1 MTTTAIRAT
10 GLTKSFGDHTVLDG
24 IDLDVPAGTVFALLG
39 PNGSGKTTTVRILS
53 TLSQQDAGEVEVAG
67 LDPRTDRAE
76 ICAQIG
82 LTGQFAAVD
91 TLLTGRENLTMV
103 ARLRHLSKAATRER
117 VDRLLRDFDLT
128 DAADRRV
135 AEYSGGM
142 TRRLDLAMTLVGEPS
157 IIFLDEPTTGLDPR
171 SRRAVWDTV
180 RGLVAGGTTIFLTT
194 QYLEEADHLAD
205 RIAVLDCG
213 RIVAEGTAAELKRL
227 VPGGYIRIDFTNA
240 DDLERA
246 RSQFP
251 SAVDTPGENTL
262 AVPGGAGIG
271 AVRGVLATLD
281 DARIDAA
288 GISVHTPDLDDV
300 FLTITG
306 RTAATTAN

>member
-24 IDLDVPAGTVFALLG
+24 IDLEVPAGSVFALLG
-39 PNGSGKTTTVRILS
+39 PNGSGKTTTVKILS
-53 TLSQQDAGEVEVAG
+53 TLSHPDDGKVEIAG
-67 LDPRTDRAE
+67 LDPRTDRTE

-103 ARLRHLSKAATRER
+103 ARLRHLSRTAARER
-117 VDRLLRDFDLT
+117 VDRLLADFDLT
-128 DAADRRV
+128 EAADRRV

-171 SRRAVWDTV
+171 SRRTVWDTV

-205 RIAVLDCG
+205 RIAVLDRG
-213 RIVAEGTAAELKRL
+213 RVVAEGTAAELKRL
-227 VPGGYIRIDFTNA
+227 VPGGYIRIDFTDA

-246 RSQFP
+246 RVRFP

-271 AVRGVLATLD
+271 AVRDVLSTLD
-281 DARIDAA
+281 EANIDAS

-306 RTAATTAN
+306 RAAATN

>member
-24 IDLDVPAGTVFALLG
+24 IDLEVPAGSVFALLG
-39 PNGSGKTTTVRILS
+39 PNGSGKTTTVKILS
-53 TLSQQDAGEVEVAG
+53 TLSHPDDGEVEIAG
-67 LDPRTDRAE
+67 LDPRTDRTE

-103 ARLRHLSKAATRER
+103 ARLRHLSRTAARER
-117 VDRLLRDFDLT
+117 VDRLLADFDLT
-128 DAADRRV
+128 EAADRRV

-142 TRRLDLAMTLVGEPS
+142 TRRLDLAMTLVGEPA

-171 SRRAVWDTV
+171 SRRTVWDTV

-205 RIAVLDCG
+205 RIAVLDRG

-227 VPGGYIRIDFTNA
+227 VPGGYIRIDFTDA

-246 RSQFP
+246 RVRFP

-271 AVRGVLATLD
+271 AVRDVLSTLD
-281 DARIDAA
+281 EANIDAS

-306 RTAATTAN
+306 RAAATN

>member
-24 IDLDVPAGTVFALLG
+24 IDLEVPAGSVFALLG
-39 PNGSGKTTTVRILS
+39 PNGSGKTTTVKILS
-53 TLSQQDAGEVEVAG
+53 TLSHPDDGEVEIAG
-67 LDPRTDRAE
+67 LDPRTDRTE

-103 ARLRHLSKAATRER
+103 ARLRHLSRTAARER
-117 VDRLLRDFDLT
+117 VDRLLADFDLT
-128 DAADRRV
+128 EAADRRV

-142 TRRLDLAMTLVGEPS
+142 TRRLDLAMTLVGEPA

-171 SRRAVWDTV
+171 SRRTVWDTV

-205 RIAVLDCG
+205 RIAVLDRG

-227 VPGGYIRIDFTNA
+227 VPGGSIRIDFTDSNYEPA
-240 DDLERA
+240 
-246 RSQFP
+246 P
-251 SAVDTPGENTL
+251 P
-262 AVPGGAGIG
+262 VP
-271 AVRGVLATLD
+271 
-281 DARIDAA
+281 
-288 GISVHTPDLDDV
+288 
-300 FLTITG
+300 
-306 RTAATTAN
+306 

>member
-24 IDLDVPAGTVFALLG
+24 IDLEVPAGSVFALLG
-39 PNGSGKTTTVRILS
+39 PNGSGKTTTVKILS
-53 TLSQQDAGEVEVAG
+53 TLSHPDDGEVEIAG
-67 LDPRTDRAE
+67 LDPRTDRTE

-103 ARLRHLSKAATRER
+103 ARLRHLSRTAARER
-117 VDRLLRDFDLT
+117 VDRLLADFDLT
-128 DAADRRV
+128 EAADRRV

-142 TRRLDLAMTLVGEPS
+142 TRRLDLAMTLVGEPA

-171 SRRAVWDTV
+171 SRRTVWDTV
-180 RGLVAGGTTIFLTT
+180 RGLVAGGATIFLTT

-205 RIAVLDCG
+205 RIAVLDRG

-227 VPGGYIRIDFTNA
+227 VPGGYIRIDFTDA

-246 RSQFP
+246 RVRFP

-271 AVRGVLATLD
+271 AVRDVLSTLD
-281 DARIDAA
+281 EANIDAS

-306 RTAATTAN
+306 RAAVTD

>member
-24 IDLDVPAGTVFALLG
+24 IDLEVPAGSVFALLG
-39 PNGSGKTTTVRILS
+39 PNGSGKTTTVKILS
-53 TLSQQDAGEVEVAG
+53 TLSHPDDGEVEIAG
-67 LDPRTDRAE
+67 LDPRTDRTE

-103 ARLRHLSKAATRER
+103 ARLRHLSRTAARER
-117 VDRLLRDFDLT
+117 VDRLLADFDLT
-128 DAADRRV
+128 EAADRRV

-142 TRRLDLAMTLVGEPS
+142 TRRLDLAMTLVGEPA

-171 SRRAVWDTV
+171 SRRTVWDTV

-205 RIAVLDCG
+205 RIAVLDRG

-227 VPGGYIRIDFTNA
+227 VPGGYIRIDFTDA

-246 RSQFP
+246 RVRFP

-262 AVPGGAGIG
+262 AVPGGADIG
-271 AVRGVLATLD
+271 AVRDVLSTLD
-281 DARIDAA
+281 EANIDAS

-306 RTAATTAN
+306 RAAATN

>member
-10 GLTKSFGDHTVLDG
+10 GLTKSLGDHTVLDG
-24 IDLDVPAGTVFALLG
+24 IDLEVPAGSVFALLG
-39 PNGSGKTTTVRILS
+39 PNGSGKTTTVKILS
-53 TLSQQDAGEVEVAG
+53 TLSHPDDGEVEIAG
-67 LDPRTDRAE
+67 LDPRTDRTE

-91 TLLTGRENLTMV
+91 TLLTGRENLIMV
-103 ARLRHLSKAATRER
+103 ARLRHLSRTAARER
-117 VDRLLRDFDLT
+117 VDRLLADFDLT
-128 DAADRRV
+128 EAADRRV

-171 SRRAVWDTV
+171 SRRTVWDTV

-205 RIAVLDCG
+205 RIAVLDRG
-213 RIVAEGTAAELKRL
+213 RVVAEGTAAELKRL
-227 VPGGYIRIDFTNA
+227 VPGGYIRIDFTDA

-246 RSQFP
+246 RVRFP

-271 AVRGVLATLD
+271 AVRDVLSTLD
-281 DARIDAA
+281 EANIDAS

-306 RTAATTAN
+306 RAAATN

>member
-24 IDLDVPAGTVFALLG
+24 IDLEVPAGSVFALLG
-39 PNGSGKTTTVRILS
+39 PNGSGKTTTVKILS
-53 TLSQQDAGEVEVAG
+53 TLSHPDDGEVEIAG
-67 LDPRTDRAE
+67 LDPRTDRTE

-103 ARLRHLSKAATRER
+103 ARLRHLSRTAARER
-117 VDRLLRDFDLT
+117 VDRLLADFDLT
-128 DAADRRV
+128 EAADRRV

-171 SRRAVWDTV
+171 SRRTVWDTV

-205 RIAVLDCG
+205 RIAVLDRG

-227 VPGGYIRIDFTNA
+227 VPGGYIRIDFTDA

-246 RSQFP
+246 RVRFP

-271 AVRGVLATLD
+271 AVRDVLSTLD
-281 DARIDAA
+281 EANIDAS

-306 RTAATTAN
+306 RAAATN

>member
-24 IDLDVPAGTVFALLG
+24 IDLEVPAGSVYALLG
-39 PNGSGKTTTVRILS
+39 PNGSGKTTTVKILS
-53 TLSQQDAGEVEVAG
+53 TLSHPDDGEVEIAG
-67 LDPRTDRAE
+67 LDPRTDRTE

-103 ARLRHLSKAATRER
+103 ARLRHLSRTAARER
-117 VDRLLRDFDLT
+117 VDRLLADFDLT
-128 DAADRRV
+128 EAADRRV

-171 SRRAVWDTV
+171 SRRTVWDTV

-205 RIAVLDCG
+205 RIAVLDRG
-213 RIVAEGTAAELKRL
+213 RVVAEGTAAELKRL
-227 VPGGYIRIDFTNA
+227 VPGGYIRIDFTDA

-246 RSQFP
+246 RVRFP

-271 AVRGVLATLD
+271 AVRDVLSTLD
-281 DARIDAA
+281 EANIDAS

-306 RTAATTAN
+306 RAAVTD

>member
-24 IDLDVPAGTVFALLG
+24 IDLEVPAGSVFALLG
-39 PNGSGKTTTVRILS
+39 PNGSGKTTTVKILS
-53 TLSQQDAGEVEVAG
+53 TLSHPDDGEVEIAG
-67 LDPRTDRAE
+67 LDPRTDRTE

-103 ARLRHLSKAATRER
+103 ARLRHLSRTAARER
-117 VDRLLRDFDLT
+117 VDRLLADFDLT
-128 DAADRRV
+128 EAADRRV

-142 TRRLDLAMTLVGEPS
+142 TRRLDLAMTLVGEPA

-171 SRRAVWDTV
+171 SRRTVWDTV

-205 RIAVLDCG
+205 RIAVLDRG

-227 VPGGYIRIDFTNA
+227 VPGGYIRINFTDA

-246 RSQFP
+246 RVRFP

-271 AVRGVLATLD
+271 AVRDVLSTLD
-281 DARIDAA
+281 EANIDAS

-306 RTAATTAN
+306 RAAATN